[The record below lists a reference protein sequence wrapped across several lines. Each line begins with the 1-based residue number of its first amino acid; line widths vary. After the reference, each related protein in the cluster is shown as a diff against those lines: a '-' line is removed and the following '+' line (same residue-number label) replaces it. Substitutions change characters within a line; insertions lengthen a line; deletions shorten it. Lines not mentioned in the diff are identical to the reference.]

1 MSEALRTYIQMNLLS
16 SHSAISLRESE
27 SGPSPCAELGGLTIE
42 QFGQGLAPANLS
54 ARQAKALGL
63 MTSGIYGPRST
74 TSSRSA
80 SLTES
85 MVNKLQAKTALVGST
100 LYKLTWKERVTP
112 AGRPISALRAS
123 VLRTSGNG
131 SGLLLKGW
139 PTPNASNGSGGGQ
152 AKRFTNP
159 ARSNELNDCVMLAGW
174 PTPTAGN
181 SKGSQSFEGLS
192 VTGKTP
198 DGRKVAV
205 SLCHTATFA
214 GWGTPTANTPGGTP
228 EQALKRKESAACG
241 QSVTALAHQVILSGW
256 PTPTA
261 QDHSRG
267 SKPPRPRDTGIPLS
281 QMVAECGPARL
292 TASGEMLTGSTAEME
307 SGGQLNPAH
316 SRWLMGLPQEW
327 DDCAPT
333 ETLSTLKRRRLSLNQ
348 RFE

>member
-1 MSEALRTYIQMNLLS
+1 MSEALRTYIQMNLLN
-16 SHSAISLRESE
+16 SHSAISSPGSE
-27 SGPSPCAELGGLTIE
+27 SGPLPCAELGGQTIKK
-42 QFGQGLAPANLS
+42 FGQALVPANLS

-74 TSSRSA
+74 TSSLSA

-85 MVNKLQAKTALVGST
+85 MVSKLQAKTASVGST

-112 AGRPISALRAS
+112 AGRLISALRAS

-139 PTPNASNGSGGGQ
+139 PTTRANNAHGKCKSRENNPELAAKESRLEDVVTLAGWATPAARDYRCANAKPWSERGGGKKGEQ
-152 AKRFTNP
+152 
-159 ARSNELNDCVMLAGW
+159 LNNQTVHLAGW
-174 PTPTAGN
+174 PTPIKSDSRGSAGAA
-181 SKGSQSFEGLS
+181 
-192 VTGKTP
+192 P
-198 DGRKVAV
+198 RKIRELPNAV
-205 SLCHTATFA
+205 KLA
-214 GWGTPTANTPGGTP
+214 GWA
-228 EQALKRKESAACG
+228 
-241 QSVTALAHQVILSGW
+241 
-256 PTPTA
+256 TPTA

-267 SKPPRPRDTGIPLS
+267 SKPPRPQDTGVPLS

-316 SRWLMGLPQEW
+316 SSWLMGLPQEW

-333 ETLSTLKRRRLSLNQ
+333 ETLSTLKRRRLSSNQ

>member
-1 MSEALRTYIQMNLLS
+1 MSNRTTCAGTN
-16 SHSAISLRESE
+16 SAISLQASE
-27 SGPSPCAELGGLTIE
+27 SGPSPCAELGGLTIA
-42 QFGQGLAPANLS
+42 QFGRGLVPANLS
-54 ARQAKALGL
+54 ARQAKGL
-63 MTSGIYGPRST
+63 ACLTSGIYGPLSS

-85 MVNKLQAKTALVGST
+85 MVSKLQAKTVLAGST
-100 LYKLTWKERVTP
+100 LYKLTWKERATP
-112 AGRPISALRAS
+112 MGRSIYALRAS

-139 PTPNASNGSGGGQ
+139 PTP
-152 AKRFTNP
+152 T
-159 ARSNELNDCVMLAGW
+159 V
-174 PTPTAGN
+174 GN

-205 SLCHTATFA
+205 SLNHTATFS
-214 GWGTPTANTPGGTP
+214 GWGTPTANTPGGTL

-241 QSVTALAHQVILSGW
+241 QSVTALAHQVILSAW

-267 SKPPRPRDTGIPLS
+267 SKPPRPQDTGVPLS

-292 TASGEMLTGSTAEME
+292 TARGEVLTGSTAEME

-316 SRWLMGLPQEW
+316 SRWLMGLPIEW

-333 ETLSTLKRRRLSLNQ
+333 ETLSTLKRRKLS
-348 RFE
+348 